1 ITEATH
7 GKIVLRTQAGN
18 ITIHAATGIP
28 ATLDAGTTHGRINN
42 ALRNGEGTA
51 ALDIH
56 ATTSYGDITARSL

>member
-42 ALRNGEGTA
+42 ALKNTGGVTG
-51 ALDIH
+51 LDIH
-56 ATTSYGDITARSL
+56 ATTTQGDITARSL